1 MTRILIV
8 GATSMIAEYTARLWG
23 SPSVEFVLVA
33 RDKAKLSAVASDLRI
48 RTLAKTTEVITEF
61 TDPKAVAKTVAD
73 AFNRP
78 VDIALIAQGVLT
90 RQRDAHD
97 TKVILDSVLLNA
109 ASPAMFAESVA
120 TEFAKQGFG
129 SLGIIGSI
137 AGERGRG
144 SLYTYGASKA
154 FLEKFVEG
162 LGNRFASTKVTVS
175 IIKPGP
181 VATPM
186 ISEETAAA
194 KFTAKPETAAKL
206 IVRGMA
212 KGKRKIYVPR
222 IWRLAA
228 LLIRALPNFIFD
240 RITH

>member
-1 MTRILIV
+1 
-8 GATSMIAEYTARLWG
+8 MIAEYTARLWG
-23 SPSVEFVLVA
+23 NEGVEFVLVA
-33 RDKAKLSAVASDLRI
+33 RDKAKLASVASDLRI
-48 RTLAKTTEVITEF
+48 RTRAKTTEVITDF
-61 TDPKAVAKTVAD
+61 TNPKAVAKTVAD
-73 AFNRP
+73 AFEKP
-78 VDIALIAQGVLT
+78 LEIALIAQGVLT

-97 TKVILDSVLLNA
+97 TQVILDSVVLNA
-109 ASPAMFAESVA
+109 ASPAMFAESIA
-120 TEFAKQGFG
+120 TEFAKQGYG
-129 SLGIIGSI
+129 ALGIIGSI

-162 LGNRFASTKVTVS
+162 LGNRFVGTKVTAS

-194 KFTAKPETAAKL
+194 RFTAKPETAAKL
-206 IVRGMA
+206 IVRGIA

-222 IWRLAA
+222 VWRPAA
-228 LLIRALPNFIFD
+228 LLIRTLPNFIFD